1 MSGIRGITPGN
12 GPVAPAKARRG
23 GGGFRL
29 SVAEEAPTTRAG
41 ATAAAQAV
49 DFGLLSLQ
57 EGSTAEERD
66 ARARKR
72 GLALLQELQEVQM
85 ALLGGRLDPARLAR
99 LASLSVGEQAADPA
113 LAEAVAAIALRA
125 RVELAR
131 LEYAGVVARE

>member
-1 MSGIRGITPGN
+1 MSGIRGITPGS
-12 GPVAPAKARRG
+12 GPAAPARAGRG
-23 GGGFRL
+23 GSGFRL
-29 SVAEEAPTTRAG
+29 SVTEEAPTARAG
-41 ATAAAQAV
+41 AAAAAQAV

-131 LEYAGVVARE
+131 LEYAGLVARQ